1 MRSAAT
7 ATATTTRTRLEYAVG
22 GMDCPGCAASIH
34 KAVSALP
41 GVHEA
46 EVDFLSGG
54 MFVAIDASRGDSD
67 DIAGTVRGLGF
78 TVGAAGAD
86 ASEGEAP
93 RSIIPAVVL
102 ATGATFWLAG
112 LGLGLVGRAAFGD
125 ALLIASLIVGGVPL
139 LRSAARDLS
148 RGAITIDV
156 LMTIAVGG
164 AIALGEWAEAATVVV
179 LFALSELVEG
189 GAIDR
194 SRRAVDS
201 LLALIPDVVTL
212 VRDGS
217 PVQVAVAEAVVGDTA
232 MARPGERIALDGTV
246 ANGISEVNEAAISG
260 ESKLLVKEPG
270 DAVFA
275 GSLNGSGSLDYTVTQ
290 LADSTVVARIL
301 AHVREA
307 QRSRAPVQ
315 RLVDKFARVYTPG
328 MLAVATLTA
337 AVPILLFRQPV
348 EPWVYRALVL
358 LVAGCPCAFV
368 LATPVA
374 TASAMARLARVG
386 VLVKGGAQLEALGSV
401 RAVALDK
408 TGTVTAGAPEV
419 TRIVAVSGD
428 SDSLLATAAAVEG
441 RSEHVLARAI
451 ADEAARR
458 GVAPAERCGVF
469 ASYPGKGATLTGGG
483 ANVAAGSTRLLDA
496 LRIPYAAHAEEIGA
510 AEERGETV
518 VLVAAD
524 GVFAGYIALDDAVRP
539 HARHAVAALSK
550 VGVRDAVMLTGDNAA
565 VATRVSQAVGIDVTH
580 SRLMPDDKVQLV
592 RDLVARHGSAAMV
605 GDGINDAPAL
615 AAATVGV
622 AMGGSGTDVAIDTAD
637 IALMGDDLRRLPEA
651 IGVARRTR
659 RTIVANIAIAAGL
672 KGAVMVLVGFGVATL
687 WMAVVADVG
696 LTLAV
701 VGNSLRLLRAPR
713 AKGGTA

>member
-1 MRSAAT
+1 MGS
-7 ATATTTRTRLEYAVG
+7 ATTTTARLEYAIG

-34 KAVSALP
+34 RAVSALP
-41 GVHEA
+41 GVRET

-54 MFVAIDASRGDSD
+54 MSVAVDATRADSG
-67 DIAGTVRGLGF
+67 DIAGTVRRLGF
-78 TVGAAGAD
+78 TVGVAGGVPGAPEGDTPRDIVPMVVLAAGAT
-86 ASEGEAP
+86 
-93 RSIIPAVVL
+93 L
-102 ATGATFWLAG
+102 WLAG
-112 LGLGLVGRAAFGD
+112 LGLGLLERAALGD
-125 ALLIASLIVGGVPL
+125 VLLVASLVVCGVPL
-139 LRSAARDLS
+139 LRSAAGHIS
-148 RGAITIDV
+148 RANITIDV

-179 LFALSELVEG
+179 LFAVSELVEG
-189 GAIDR
+189 RAIDR
-194 SRRAVDS
+194 SRRAIDH

-212 VRDGS
+212 LRDGL
-217 PVQVAVAEAVVGDTA
+217 PVQVAVSEARVGDTA

-246 ANGISEVNEAAISG
+246 VSGASEVNEAAISG

-270 DAVFA
+270 DPVFA
-275 GSLNGSGSLDYTVTQ
+275 GSLNGSGALDYTVSQT
-290 LADSTVVARIL
+290 ADSTVVARIL

-315 RLVDKFARVYTPG
+315 RLVDRFARVYTPG

-337 AVPILLFRQPV
+337 AVPILVFRQPA

-386 VLVKGGAQLEALGSV
+386 VLVKGGAQLEALGSI

-408 TGTVTAGAPEV
+408 TGTVTAGAPQV
-419 TRIVAVSGD
+419 TGIEAADGD
-428 SDSLLATAAAVEG
+428 ADSLLAAAAAVEA

-451 ADEAARR
+451 SAEASRR
-458 GVAPAERCGVF
+458 GLASQRTGVF
-469 ASYPGKGATLTGGG
+469 AAYPGRGATLTGADGS
-483 ANVAAGSTRLLDA
+483 VAAGSTRLLDA
-496 LRIPYAAHAEEIGA
+496 LDIPYDSHAEDIGA
-510 AEERGETV
+510 TEARGETV
-518 VLVAAD
+518 VLVAVD
-524 GVFAGYIALDDAVRP
+524 GAFAGYIALDDAARP
-539 HARHAVAALSK
+539 EARDAVESLSAAR
-550 VGVRDAVMLTGDNAA
+550 VRDTVMLTGDNPA
-565 VATRVSQAVGIDVTH
+565 VAARVSQDVGIDTVH
-580 SRLMPDDKVQLV
+580 AALMPDDKVRLV
-592 RDLVARHGSAAMV
+592 HDLVADHGSAAMV

-622 AMGGSGTDVAIDTAD
+622 AMGASGTDVAIDTAD
-637 IALMGDDLRRLPEA
+637 VALMGDDLRRLPEA
-651 IGVARRTR
+651 IQVARRAR

-672 KGAVMVLVGFGVATL
+672 KAAVMVLVAFGAATL

-701 VGNSLRLLRAPR
+701 VGNSLRLLRARPST
-713 AKGGTA
+713 GGVS